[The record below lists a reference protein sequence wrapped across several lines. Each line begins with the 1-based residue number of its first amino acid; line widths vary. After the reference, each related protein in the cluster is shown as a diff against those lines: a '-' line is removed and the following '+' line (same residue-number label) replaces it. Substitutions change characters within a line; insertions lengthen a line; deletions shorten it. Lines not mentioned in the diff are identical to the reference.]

1 MLRSR
6 CCQRNYCQL
15 KNAVIVLQRRVRA
28 NIAAKNERKT
38 SLETKRV
45 TVKLQSSYR
54 GRKVRCLVRK
64 LKAVILIQR
73 WFRAI
78 SAGMKVRAGYYRIR
92 EAALVIQAAFRGYH
106 GRVIA
111 RKMRAA
117 RMIQSAIRGF
127 LTRKMIEVRIAFDAM
142 FVFRNYFKI
151 KQRKYKNSKLT
162 SPNFFSSAPKDWTS
176 CPVKTF
182 HIDSLPSFERHQ
194 NPAVLPQSTRHSSCK
209 SPYGCCTSYPG
220 KF

>member
-1 MLRSR
+1 MKKLKAAILIQSQVRGLVERRRYFRTRMLVIRIQAMLRSR

-38 SLETKRV
+38 FLETKRV

-54 GRKVRCLVRK
+54 ARKVRCLVRK

-73 WFRAI
+73 WVRAI

-151 KQRKYKNSKLT
+151 KQRKYKKSKLT
-162 SPNFFSSAPKDWTS
+162 SPNFVSSAPKD
-176 CPVKTF
+176 
-182 HIDSLPSFERHQ
+182 
-194 NPAVLPQSTRHSSCK
+194 
-209 SPYGCCTSYPG
+209 
-220 KF
+220 